1 MVLIKVDFPDPDG
14 PQITTTSPFWIEVV
28 QSVKTWKLPYHF
40 ETFLKSIIKA
50 SLFLLVNFAQLIYF
64 LNLLAS
70 LLLIYLIIATL
81 LWTRRANLDSEKQ
94 IKKYVTAANR

>member
-50 SLFLLVNFAQLIYF
+50 SLFLLVNFAQLI
-64 LNLLAS
+64 LLAS